1 MNEKE
6 HEEYRL
12 DSTWAVDATLTPK
25 NAINLFKQTI
35 GWEMEICLNWD
46 FLIEKAF
53 CAIFFFHFDPTAY

>member
-35 GWEMEICLNWD
+35 GWEMEICLN
-46 FLIEKAF
+46 
-53 CAIFFFHFDPTAY
+53 